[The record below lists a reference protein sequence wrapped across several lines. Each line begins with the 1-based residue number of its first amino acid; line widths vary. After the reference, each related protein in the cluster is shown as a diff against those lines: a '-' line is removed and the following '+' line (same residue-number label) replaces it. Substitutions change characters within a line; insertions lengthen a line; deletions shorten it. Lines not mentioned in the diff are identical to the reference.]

1 MASLFKRD
9 EGEAFAAGERRRSA
23 DHESFLRHRGFL
35 WAKVAGFIVLFV
47 FVSYLLVDVEPRHN
61 GGSWYGYTLG
71 TVGVGLIVWLALLGI
86 RKRRPTPGSWSLKG
100 WTSAH
105 VYLGLSLVVIG
116 TLHTGF
122 QLGWNVH
129 TLAWGLMMAVILS
142 GLYGITVY
150 ATLPQRLSENRREM
164 TREQMIE
171 SLAAIDR
178 QLEAA
183 AQPLAREDADRVIA
197 ALEQDVFDAGLLAR
211 FRGPGARDATR
222 RALAYI
228 STDRAYDAAEG
239 DDLAQQKVRA
249 LLGKRSAQIDQIRR
263 QMQTRAMLEI
273 WLYLHVPLTIA
284 LLAALTAHVVSVFYY
299 W

>member
-1 MASLFKRD
+1 MASLFSRRD
-9 EGEAFAAGERRRSA
+9 GAAHADIDKRRSA
-23 DHESFLRHRGFL
+23 SHESFLAHRAFF
-35 WAKVAGFIVLFV
+35 WARVAGFMSLFV
-47 FVSYLLVDVEPRHN
+47 VLTYVLVDVEPRHN

-71 TVGVGLIVWLALLGI
+71 TLGAGLIVWLAWLGI

-116 TLHTGF
+116 TMHTGF

-129 TLAWGLMMAVILS
+129 TLAWVLMMLVILS
-142 GLYGITVY
+142 GLYGISVY
-150 ATLPQRLSENRREM
+150 ATLPQALSENRREM

-171 SLAAIDR
+171 SLATIDR
-178 QLEAA
+178 QLETA

-197 ALEQDVFDAGLLAR
+197 ALEQDVFAAGILAR
-211 FRGPGARDATR
+211 FRGPGSRDATR
-222 RALAYI
+222 RALQHI
-228 STDRAYDAAEG
+228 STDRAYDDGA

-249 LLGKRSAQIDQIRR
+249 LLGKRAGQIDQIRR
-263 QMQTRAMLEI
+263 QMQIKALLEI
-273 WLYLHVPLTIA
+273 WLYVHVPLTIA

>member
-1 MASLFKRD
+1 MASLFRRD
-9 EGEAFAAGERRRSA
+9 RAGSFAADERRRSA
-23 DHESFLRHRGFL
+23 EHESFLAHRGYF
-35 WAKVAGFIVLFV
+35 WAKAAAFLGLFTIVT
-47 FVSYLLVDVEPRHN
+47 YLLVDVEPRHN
-61 GGSWYGYTLG
+61 GGSWYGYALG
-71 TVGVGLIVWLALLGI
+71 TVGAGLIVWLVLLGI
-86 RKRRPTPGSWSLKG
+86 RKRRPSPGSWSLKA

-129 TLAWGLMMAVILS
+129 TLAWVLMMLVILS
-142 GLYGITVY
+142 GLYGIAVY

-171 SLAAIDR
+171 SLSAIDR
-178 QLEAA
+178 QLESA

-197 ALEQDVFDAGLLAR
+197 ALEQDVFDAGLIAR
-211 FRGPGARDATR
+211 FRGPGSRDATR
-222 RALAYI
+222 RALEHI
-228 STDRAYDAAEG
+228 STGRAYDAEEG

-249 LLGKRSAQIDQIRR
+249 LLGKRAAQIDQIRR
-263 QMQTRAMLEI
+263 QMQTRALLEI
-273 WLYLHVPLTIA
+273 WLYVHVPLTVA

>member
-1 MASLFKRD
+1 MASLFGRRNRQ
-9 EGEAFAAGERRRSA
+9 EEYAAAERRRSA
-23 DHESFLRHRGFL
+23 EHESFLSHRNFR
-35 WAKVAGFIVLFV
+35 WARLSAALAAFSLLV
-47 FVSYLLVDVEPRHN
+47 YLIVDVEPRHN

-71 TVGVGLIVWLALLGI
+71 TIGAGLIVWLAWLGI

-105 VYLGLSLVVIG
+105 VWLGLSLVVIG

-129 TLAWGLMMAVILS
+129 TLAWALMMLVIAS
-142 GLYGITVY
+142 GIYGISAY
-150 ATLPQRLSENRREM
+150 ATLPAKLSENRREM
-164 TREQMIE
+164 TREQMVE

-183 AQPLAREDADRVIA
+183 AQPLSREDADYVIS
-197 ALEQDVFDAGLLAR
+197 ALEQDVFAAGVLAR
-211 FRGPGARDATR
+211 LRGPDRRDATR
-222 RALAYI
+222 RALERI
-228 STDRAYDAAEG
+228 STDRAYDRDG
-239 DDLAQQKVRA
+239 DDAVQQKVRA
-249 LLGKRSAQIDQIRR
+249 LLGRRASQIDQIRR
-263 QMQTRAMLEI
+263 HMRVKALLEI

-284 LLAALTAHVVSVFYY
+284 LLAALTAHIVSVFFY